1 MIPNVESCSSVIPTC
16 CNCGGEHSVA
26 CWGCEAIKREV
37 EVQKIRVKEKV
48 SYADAVK
55 IVKAAVYHLG
65 MRNVRWEDVRDELSV
80 QASQ

>member
-1 MIPNVESCSSVIPTC
+1 M
-16 CNCGGEHSVA
+16 
-26 CWGCEAIKREV
+26 
-37 EVQKIRVKEKV
+37 QKISVKEKV